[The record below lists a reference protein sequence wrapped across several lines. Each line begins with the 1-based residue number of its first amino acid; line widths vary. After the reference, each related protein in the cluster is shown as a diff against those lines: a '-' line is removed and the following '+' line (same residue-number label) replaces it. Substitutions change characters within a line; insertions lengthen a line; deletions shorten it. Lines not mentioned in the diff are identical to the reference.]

1 MQMEHICA
9 HKHTRIVSSHTHTH
23 THTRISLCSL
33 SLSLSLSHVFRFV
46 SSHASARDCGG
57 FPERVIPRMW
67 ALWWDAFEVCMYVCM
82 YELCMFV
89 CGRCGGTHLRFV
101 CMFVCMHV
109 CVSYG
114 GMRACML
121 LLRYVCMHACMYA

>member
-1 MQMEHICA
+1 
-9 HKHTRIVSSHTHTH
+9 
-23 THTRISLCSL
+23 
-33 SLSLSLSHVFRFV
+33 
-46 SSHASARDCGG
+46 
-57 FPERVIPRMW
+57 
-67 ALWWDAFEVCMYVCM
+67 MYVCM